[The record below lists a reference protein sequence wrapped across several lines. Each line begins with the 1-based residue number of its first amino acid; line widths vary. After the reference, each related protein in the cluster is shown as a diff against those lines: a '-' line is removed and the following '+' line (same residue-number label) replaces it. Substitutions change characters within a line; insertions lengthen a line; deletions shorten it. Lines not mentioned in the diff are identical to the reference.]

1 MKRPR
6 AIAAFF
12 RFFLDYADDGQ
23 ADAARLPSA
32 FNGSV
37 DISDCR
43 KILQIVCTISYK
55 YHKLLFFKIIFK
67 LALIL
72 LIGNPVVKNKLTNPR
87 KTIMKTIKNFA
98 LTAALL
104 ISVTASAFA
113 SPITQTTA
121 PASSDQSGG
130 EQVLGSVDFQQGT
143 NVISALTSTV
153 TLADQ
158 GWGGQTGDNG
168 VFMELLYNG
177 NNVYRFNVAGS
188 SHDDNYYVGP
198 QYKTVDYDI
207 ANDAA
212 NLAGLNNVLAALD
225 QSTNP
230 LIQMVMI
237 TNSWG
242 YPGWELHTRG
252 ATFSVTSANVPE
264 PESIALLGLGLAGLA
279 LSRRKYSK

>member
-1 MKRPR
+1 
-6 AIAAFF
+6 
-12 RFFLDYADDGQ
+12 
-23 ADAARLPSA
+23 
-32 FNGSV
+32 
-37 DISDCR
+37 
-43 KILQIVCTISYK
+43 
-55 YHKLLFFKIIFK
+55 LLFFKFIFK
-67 LALIL
+67 VGSFL
-72 LIGNPVVKNKLTNPR
+72 LIGNAVAKIKLTNPR

-121 PASSDQSGG
+121 PASSDQRGG
-130 EQVLGSVDFQQGT
+130 QQILGSVDFQQGT
-143 NVISALTSTV
+143 NVITALTSTV

-158 GWGGQTGDNG
+158 GWGGQTADNG

-188 SHDDNYYVGP
+188 SHDDYIYGP
-198 QYKTVDYDI
+198 QYKTVNYDI

-212 NLAGLNNVLAALD
+212 QLAGLNDVLASLD

-230 LIQMVMI
+230 LIQMIMI

-242 YPGWELHTRG
+242 YSGWELHTRG

-264 PESIALLGLGLAGLA
+264 PVSIALLGLGLAGLA
-279 LSRRKYSK
+279 VSRRKHSK